1 MCPKRRR
8 DMTLP
13 EQPHAA
19 ALARERPGPDG
30 SALGIEAQLWREIS
44 QHLELEES
52 LRRVAPL
59 LRAVLPIDAVLIRRI
74 EREPLR
80 LTTAAAASCD
90 PSQAL
95 ELRVSRS
102 ECDREDAPGI
112 ERWLQGGR
120 AELCSSAIPTTLGR
134 VLLPA
139 D

>member
-1 MCPKRRR
+1 MAPGRSWRSFRAAPACCAGSSRAAGSRWRLRRRGPILLSTTMCPKRRR

-80 LTTAAAASCD
+80 LTTVAAASCD

-95 ELRVSRS
+95 ELRV
-102 ECDREDAPGI
+102 
-112 ERWLQGGR
+112 
-120 AELCSSAIPTTLGR
+120 
-134 VLLPA
+134 
-139 D
+139 